1 MEKTEESLIDAR
13 TLAQNLGVTISA
25 IRFWTRTT
33 ELPRIRCGRL
43 VRFRYSDVV
52 EWLERGRSTT
62 SSTSPG

>member
-1 MEKTEESLIDAR
+1 MDKTKETLIDAR
-13 TLAQNLGVTISA
+13 ALAQNLGVTVSA

-52 EWLERGRSTT
+52 EWLERDRSVA
-62 SSTSPG
+62 STSPG